1 MFKKVGIQK
10 EYNKFFTK
18 HKLWMAS
25 ATLMGTI
32 IGAGVLGIP
41 YVVAQ
46 SGILLGIIN
55 ILGVGLA
62 LLILHLCL
70 GEITL
75 RTKKL
80 HQLTGYIE
88 KYLGRKGKYFMI
100 FSMTVGIYG
109 ALIAYIIGEGEILK
123 MIFGGSTI
131 IYSLIF
137 FAIATYVIYK
147 GVKTTGR
154 TDMILITLMILIIA
168 VIGILSFDKIDPT
181 NLTGIHW
188 ANIFLPYG
196 VILFAFVGTAA
207 VPELREELEQNK
219 KQMKKAIILGSII
232 PITIYIIFALIV
244 VGIIGLNNFNALPPN
259 ERIATIAL
267 GIFADPR
274 LLIAANIFA
283 ALAMFTSFIGLGLAL
298 KGMYEID
305 LKFHKTAALIFTVIP
320 PLIIALT
327 GMAHFI
333 AVLDF
338 TGAIAGGVD
347 GILIMIAFWAAKK
360 HGDRKPEYTINIGK
374 ITTAVLILMFGLG
387 IVYQLWTT
395 FF

>member
-1 MFKKVGIQK
+1 MFKKRGVPK
-10 EYNKFFTK
+10 EYGSFFTK

-46 SGILLGIIN
+46 SGLLLGIIN
-55 ILGVGLA
+55 ILGVGIA

-75 RTKKL
+75 RTKKI

-109 ALIAYIIGEGEILK
+109 ALMAYIIGEGEILK
-123 MIFGGSTI
+123 TIFGGTAL
-131 IYSLIF
+131 IYSLLF
-137 FAIATYVIYK
+137 FAIASYVIYK

-154 TDMILITLMILIIA
+154 TDMVIIA
-168 VIGILSFDKIDPT
+168 LMVVIIIAIGIISFNKIDVA
-181 NLTGIHW
+181 NYTGIHW
-188 ANIFLPYG
+188 ANMFLPYG

-207 VPELREELEQNK
+207 IPELREELEKNK
-219 KQMKKAIILGSII
+219 VQMKKAIIIGSII
-232 PITIYIIFALIV
+232 PIALYILFALIV
-244 VGIIGLNNFNALPPN
+244 IGIIGLQNFNSLTPN

-267 GIFADPR
+267 GIFADR
-274 LLIAANIFA
+274 YLLIAANIFA

-305 LKFHKTAALIFTVIP
+305 LRFHKTVAFIFTIVP

-327 GMAHFI
+327 GLAQFI

-347 GILIMIAFWAAKK
+347 GILIMLAFWAAKK
-360 HGDRKPEYTINIGK
+360 HGDRKPEYSVNIGK
-374 ITTAVLILMFGLG
+374 IITAILILMFGLG
-387 IVYQLWTT
+387 ILYQLWTKIV
-395 FF
+395 